1 MPIELACTSL
11 ICNVQYATNNCACW
25 HRDMLLRYKSLAE
38 MADLELMCTEAEQH
52 PATSGLPDVLRQLLA
67 FLQL

>member
-1 MPIELACTSL
+1 
-11 ICNVQYATNNCACW
+11 
-25 HRDMLLRYKSLAE
+25 MLLRYKSVAE